1 MLLNILVIHSLRD
14 VPIVFFI
21 FSCVDIFFSAYFM
34 GILSLPVEIKCRDEY
49 NEENGWFHR
58 EGEKLTEVPDYIPE
72 EALNVDLKHNEITI
86 LEANVFSHL
95 SLCAYLDLDYNLISE
110 IELNAFNGLVSLKT
124 FNLRNN
130 RFTHIK
136 AGVFSKLPTCSF
148 ISVGQN
154 H

>member
-1 MLLNILVIHSLRD
+1 
-14 VPIVFFI
+14 
-21 FSCVDIFFSAYFM
+21 M
-34 GILSLPVEIKCRDEY
+34 GILSLLVEIKCRDEY

-86 LEANVFSHL
+86 LEASVFSHL
-95 SLCAYLDLDYNLISE
+95 SLCTYFDLDYNLISE
-110 IELNAFNGLVSLKT
+110 IELNAFNALVSLKT

-148 ISVGQN
+148 ISVDQN